1 MAKSVK
7 SKPRPHKADP
17 VVERAKKRV
26 ALSDAAAL
34 LDGFVNE
41 ITGAGTSRSK
51 LTHGVYKPE
60 PLLTWPELEALFKDN
75 DLARKIVSKPVDDAL
90 RAGFGLRRK
99 NSTPEKDQDDAA
111 TLLAAYGRLTKDR
124 LGGDKLKRAAV
135 MARLH
140 GGGGLIL
147 GAVGGA
153 PLSEKLEDENVT
165 QLDFVVDWDRREMT
179 ATKWYPDGSPK
190 IFQYNALH
198 GHGVQPQQ
206 TFHESRLLF
215 FPGALTTNEGRR
227 TNQDWDHS
235 VLQAVYQTLRS
246 FDQMFSSTDAM
257 FANASQAIFKLQ
269 GLIQALAEADGA
281 GVEDAKTRL
290 ALLDMM
296 RSAFRAVFLEA
307 GGGAANDPEEKFEL
321 VESKT
326 LGTLDKVIQ
335 QYYVRLAAAA
345 GMPLTVLLGMSP
357 AGMDA
362 TGESDMIL
370 YYNMV
375 DVYRKEALAPQIL
388 RIIQMLHRSEGL
400 EGEADEWEL
409 VWPELQRPTPTDLAT
424 AENMAIQSVGTL
436 IERQVVLPE
445 EVALS
450 LRTIAPNLG
459 LVIDAAS
466 REKALKAALAEVAK
480 REMTGPTKEM
490 DPEMGGASRPA
501 KATERKTPAKAAKRQ
516 T

>member
-1 MAKSVK
+1 MAKSA
-7 SKPRPHKADP
+7 KPRKTEPI
-17 VVERAKKRV
+17 VERAKKRV
-26 ALSDAAAL
+26 ALTDAVAL

-51 LTHGVYKPE
+51 LSHGIYRAE
-60 PLLTWPELEALFKDN
+60 PLLGWAELEALFKDN

-99 NSTPEKDQDDAA
+99 NSTPEKDQEDAA
-111 TLLAAYGRLTKDR
+111 ALLAAYGKLTKDR

-147 GAVGGA
+147 GALGGA
-153 PLSEKLEDENVT
+153 PVSEKLEDENVT
-165 QLDFVVDWDRREMT
+165 ELNFVVDWDRREMT
-179 ATKWYPDGSPK
+179 ATSWYPDGTPK
-190 IFQYNALH
+190 VFEYAAMNSKGAQ
-198 GHGVQPQQ
+198 GVQR
-206 TFHESRLLF
+206 FHESRLLF

-227 TNQDWDHS
+227 LNQDWDNS

-269 GLIQALAEADGA
+269 GLIQALAEADGE
-281 GVEDAKTRL
+281 GIEDAKTRL

-335 QYYVRLAAAA
+335 QYYIRLAAAA

-357 AGMDA
+357 SGMDA

-388 RIIQMLHRSEGL
+388 RIIKMLHRSEKI
-400 EGEADEWEL
+400 EGDADEWEL
-409 VWPELQRPTPTDLAT
+409 VWPELQRPSPLDIAT
-424 AENMAIQSVGTL
+424 AEKMAADACVALVQA
-436 IERQVVLPE
+436 QVILPE

-450 LRTIAPNLG
+450 LRQIMPALG

-480 REMTGPTKEM
+480 REMTGPAKEEE
-490 DPEMGGASRPA
+490 PLPGAAPRP
-501 KATERKTPAKAAKRQ
+501 KSSERKTPAKAAKRQ

>member
-1 MAKSVK
+1 MAKSA
-7 SKPRPHKADP
+7 KAP
-17 VVERAKKRV
+17 KVEPIVERAKKRV
-26 ALSDAAAL
+26 AVKDAMAT
-34 LDGFVNE
+34 LDRFVNE
-41 ITGAGTSRSK
+41 ITGAGTDRSK
-51 LTHGVYKPE
+51 LTHGIYQSE
-60 PLLTWPELEALFKDN
+60 PLLSWPQLEALFKDN
-75 DLARKIVSKPVDDAL
+75 DLARKIVAKPVDDAL
-90 RAGFGLRRK
+90 RAGFNLRRK
-99 NSTPEKDQDDAA
+99 DSTPEKDQADSAK
-111 TLLAAYGRLTKDR
+111 LLAAYAKLTKDR

-135 MARLH
+135 AARLH

-147 GAVGGA
+147 GALAGA
-153 PLSEKLEDENVT
+153 PVSEKLEDENVT
-165 QLDFVVDWDRREMT
+165 ELNFVVDWDRREMT
-179 ATKWYPDGSPK
+179 ATDWYVDGTPK
-190 IFQYNALH
+190 TFDYTAT
-198 GHGVQPQQ
+198 GGKSGQPAQR
-206 TFHESRLLF
+206 FHESRLLF

-235 VLQAVYQTLRS
+235 VLQAVYQALHS

-269 GLIQALAEADGA
+269 GLIQALAEADGE
-281 GVEDAKTRL
+281 GIEDAKTRL

-345 GMPLTVLLGMSP
+345 GMPLTVLLGMAP

-370 YYNMV
+370 YYNSV

-388 RIIQMLHRSEGL
+388 RIIKMLHRSEKV
-400 EGEADEWEL
+400 EGDAEDWEL
-409 VWPELQRPTPTDLAT
+409 VWPELQRPKPVDIAT
-424 AENMAIQSVGTL
+424 AEKMAIDACVALVTA
-436 IERQVVLPE
+436 QVVLPE

-450 LRTIAPNLG
+450 LRIIAPMLG
-459 LVIDAAS
+459 IVIDAAS
-466 REKALKAALAEVAK
+466 REKALKAALAEVEK
-480 REMTGPTKEM
+480 REMTGPAKEEE
-490 DPEMGGASRPA
+490 PLPGAGAPTA
-501 KATERKTPAKAAKRQ
+501 KSSERKTPAKTAKRQ